1 MKLLIADDEP
11 LARERL
17 RQLLAEIGD
26 CAIVGEA
33 ANGYEALLRA
43 HELKPEVALLD
54 IRMPGMDGLEAA
66 RHIAALEQPPAVIF
80 TTAYSD
86 HALEA
91 FEAQAVDYLLKPIER
106 SRLEKAL
113 VRARRFGASQA
124 SGQLASQLS
133 AISAAM
139 GDAPARTHI
148 CATLHGGIQVVPV
161 ASIRYFQA
169 DSKYVTVR
177 FPGGQVLIEDSLKA
191 LETEFAARFLRVH
204 RNALAALAHIQAL
217 EKSAGH
223 WQVRLMEV
231 PEPLEVSRRHL
242 SEVRSRILSGR

>member
-17 RQLLAEIGD
+17 RQLLAEIGE
-26 CAIVGEA
+26 CEVVGEA
-33 ANGYEALLRA
+33 ANGYEALLRSHA
-43 HELKPEVALLD
+43 LKPEVALLD

-80 TTAYSD
+80 TTAYGD

-113 VRARRFGASQA
+113 ARARRFGASQT
-124 SGQLASQLS
+124 SGQLTARLS

-139 GDAPARTHI
+139 GDTPVRTHI
-148 CATLHGGIQVVPV
+148 SASLHGSIQVVPV

-169 DSKYVTVR
+169 DSKYVTAR
-177 FPGGQVLIEDSLKA
+177 FPGGQVLIEDSLRG
-191 LETEFAARFLRVH
+191 LETEFAGRFLRVH
-204 RNALAALAHIQAL
+204 RNALIALDHIQAL
-217 EKSAGH
+217 ERSAGR
-223 WQVRLMEV
+223 WQVRMTEV

-242 SEVRSRILSGR
+242 SEVRSRILSR